1 MNIKRVLDLY
11 EVIKNELPSTYPRP
25 KLAFF
30 EDEETM
36 LKNNKMRIRKD
47 ENVYA
52 VVSPETLTISFPLNM
67 TFEYTNSK
75 GEDYNKTIPINKFSD
90 EEIAHTI
97 FHEIAHLYFGEKYGY
112 GSKQYSDEKGCDRFA
127 DRWVKKF
134 KTRRLI

>member
-1 MNIKRVLDLY
+1 M
-11 EVIKNELPSTYPRP
+11 ELPGTYPRP

-30 EDEETM
+30 EDEEAM

-52 VVSPETLTISFPLNM
+52 VVSPETLTISLPLSM
-67 TFEYTNSK
+67 TFEYTNAK
-75 GEDYNKTIPINKFSD
+75 GEDYNKTVPLNKFSD

-127 DRWVKKF
+127 DRWV
-134 KTRRLI
+134 RRLKSSKLI